1 MGPKSAFFAAPKWPK
16 TKHGR
21 ADLMLKIVP
30 FARAIHMIKT
40 VAKWIAFLFWQGL
53 GLVFTLALLV
63 VFWISFVVLW
73 LWDCLTLRKFR
84 AKEP

>member
-1 MGPKSAFFAAPKWPK
+1 
-16 TKHGR
+16 
-21 ADLMLKIVP
+21 
-30 FARAIHMIKT
+30 MIKT

-53 GLVFTLALLV
+53 GLVFTLVLLV